1 MMMWEMCRELQ
12 PELVRMRREL
22 HQIPEVGDVLPK
34 TRAYVEEKLREYG
47 IAYTENASDSGLVAL
62 IEGGRPGGCVAL
74 RADMDA
80 LPITEENEVEYKSR
94 HEGTM
99 HACGHDSHMAMLLG
113 AAKVLKEHRAELS
126 GSVKLLFQTNEEGS
140 RGAERMVKEGCMEGV
155 DAVFGTH
162 IGCIVS
168 KDIPSG
174 TVIVSPGCC
183 MASFDKF
190 IIRIRGLGCHG
201 STPEKGVDPINIAAH
216 IVINLQEVVAREIAA
231 VKPAVLTIG
240 MINAGFAYNAIPTE
254 VKMEGTIRALEEAV
268 RQQLARRI
276 AEISKSTAETFR
288 GSAETEMVW
297 GAPPVV
303 NDAGMAAFAADCA
316 RDVIGA
322 DKVIEHIDAPNMGG
336 EDFAYYLSEKPGAF
350 MFLSSSDHAKMTDI
364 PHHNPRFN
372 IDEDVLW
379 EGSAVF
385 VRIAERFLNGDKG
398 AGDHK
403 G

>member
-94 HEGTM
+94 HEGAM

-113 AAKVLKEHRAELS
+113 AAKVLNEHRAELS

-190 IIRIRGLGCHG
+190 IIRIKGLGCHG

-254 VKMEGTIRALEEAV
+254 VKMEGTIRALEEDV

-303 NDAGMAAFAADCA
+303 NDAEMAAFAADCA

-350 MFLSSSDHAKMTDI
+350 MFLSSADHAKMTDI

-385 VRIAERFLNGDKG
+385 VRIAERFLNE
-398 AGDHK
+398 HK